1 MKKVVT
7 FGEILLRLTPPGYL
21 KFAQTHEY
29 CASFGGSETNVAVSL
44 AHMGMQSEFV
54 TKLPDNDIARAAMA
68 ELRSHNVEVDHIAI
82 GGERLGLYYYENT
95 SSFRASKVVYDRANS
110 SFSTSVKD
118 DYDWAHIF
126 SGAQWFHWSGI
137 GPALSE
143 DAAEVVGEAIDEAE
157 KNGLTISADLNY
169 RKNLWKYGKTPEEV
183 MPALAKRCDV
193 LFGTEGEYE
202 KTFGVKALPFTLTS
216 DKETYDLEPHKRFCQ
231 EVMAMA
237 PKCKYMF
244 VAQRN
249 VIDAKRHVFHGLL
262 YTADGKFFQSKV
274 YFMDNIVD
282 CVGCGDA
289 FAAGMI
295 YGLDQ
300 YSDDCQ
306 KALDYAT
313 AAAILKNSISGDFNL
328 STSDEVK
335 ALMGGDGSGRI
346 SR

>member
-7 FGEILLRLTPPGYL
+7 FGEILLRLMPPGYL
-21 KFAQTHEY
+21 KFSQTRQF
-29 CASFGGSETNVAVSL
+29 CATFGGSETNVAVSL
-44 AHMGMQSEFV
+44 AHMGLQSEFV
-54 TKLPDNDIARAAMA
+54 TKLPDNDIARAAVA
-68 ELRSHNVEVDHIAI
+68 DLRSHGVETDHIAI

-95 SSFRASKVVYDRANS
+95 SSFRVSKVVYDRANS

-118 DYDWAHIF
+118 DYDWANIF
-126 SGAQWFHWSGI
+126 NGAQWFHWSGI

-143 DAAEVVGEAIDEAE
+143 DAAEVVREAIGEAE

-169 RKNLWKYGKTPEEV
+169 RKNLWKYGKQPDQV
-183 MPALAKRCDV
+183 MPELARHCDV

-202 KTFGVKALPFTLTS
+202 KTFGVKALPFTLMS
-216 DKETYDLEPHKRFCQ
+216 DKETYDLEPHKQFCR
-231 EVMAMA
+231 EVMALA

-262 YTADGKFFQSKV
+262 YTADGRFYQSKV

-295 YGLDQ
+295 YGLGE
-300 YSDDCQ
+300 YGDDCQ
-306 KALDYAT
+306 KVLDYAT
-313 AAAILKNSISGDFNL
+313 AAAILKNTMEGDFNL
-328 STSDEVK
+328 STADEVK